1 MGASSPGMLLRA
13 ILGATIITLACS
25 LNGLM
30 SDRVIPETAFQD
42 TKATRMSDFEY
53 GLAEKNRYAEA
64 KLAIDS
70 LRGSGLDAT
79 QVIAKS
85 KKSISEKVEQQQR
98 TLDALALDTNCD
110 SAVGQKT
117 AALQIKSSA
126 GDADTELRNAMDAT
140 IDFAD
145 PLYSNLEDQSCDWL
159 WEDQAYL
166 AAEARYQA
174 AVVSNNSATGAAT
187 LLTALIQTD
196 QAQALELNEC
206 HCHIKRATK
215 SAHKSAQQNE
225 QFVQAWVGA
234 EYMQCILD
242 KVSEAECAS
251 RTKPVPTLTLPQFS
265 SAVESAVCAGAT
277 TESTV
282 LAE

>member
-1 MGASSPGMLLRA
+1 
-13 ILGATIITLACS
+13 
-25 LNGLM
+25 
-30 SDRVIPETAFQD
+30 
-42 TKATRMSDFEY
+42 MSDFEY

-166 AAEARYQA
+166 AAEARCVLPALA
-174 AVVSNNSATGAAT
+174 AVYAPAPDAAASGDAPVLGVASWLLYDHCDGRLQIPSCSSIQQLCNRRSNPCNCFDSNRSSRST
-187 LLTALIQTD
+187 
-196 QAQALELNEC
+196 
-206 HCHIKRATK
+206 RA
-215 SAHKSAQQNE
+215 E
-225 QFVQAWVGA
+225 
-234 EYMQCILD
+234 
-242 KVSEAECAS
+242 
-251 RTKPVPTLTLPQFS
+251 
-265 SAVESAVCAGAT
+265 
-277 TESTV
+277 
-282 LAE
+282 